1 MAKVAIGID
10 ILFVPDPTK
19 GGVIALGDVFIGNP
33 DTDPEVEANRVD
45 VTVVQEDGSA
55 VLISPSA
62 QPLGTGAGG
71 VLLYQGSAVAV
82 LVEGE
87 YSLKVNDSLG
97 AQIYYIPSQ
106 NAEATI
112 SISGGKILNGSFEAT
127 TGDQPDDWTVTTTG
141 TGVIATD
148 NTDQGNGLNSLK
160 FTSVDGLGAGE
171 ALSTAFDVSSNEGV
185 DVGFMLKSTGALNRN
200 TVELEFL
207 NSVGGV
213 VSTVIVADFNAGDS
227 PTSWTTYNVRSSNA
241 PADAVQARARV
252 KGMNAG
258 GGAMVGDAWFD
269 DIRIN
274 DNSINLGNAVTADST
289 VTLSNKTIHNGLYTG
304 VQTGF
309 IGNVEGN
316 ITGNAETV
324 TTNANLTGDVTSVG
338 NATTLS
344 NNTVTDSKV
353 VDNSLT
359 FASKIASVN
368 ANNDHVFNG
377 AETFLIPKG
386 IWCFGH
392 AVWTGNINWHIYYE
406 VFNGHEWRIIHDEI
420 FTLSGSADF
429 GDANYLV
436 ATDGNNARLRN
447 LVTGGAGALTLSMRK
462 MM

>member
-1 MAKVAIGID
+1 MSKVAIGID

-19 GGVIALGDVFIGNP
+19 DGVIALGDVYIGKP
-33 DTDPEVEANRVD
+33 DLDPQVEANRVE

-62 QPLGTGAGG
+62 QPLGPGAGG

-227 PTSWTTYNVRSSNA
+227 PTSWTTYNVRSTNA
-241 PADAVQARARV
+241 PTDAVQARARV

-289 VTLSNKTIHNGLYTG
+289 VVLTNKTIHNGLYTG
-304 VQTGF
+304 TQTGF
-309 IGNVEGN
+309 IGDIQGQADSIVNQGALATKDSVDTADIADGA
-316 ITGNAETV
+316 ITAV
-324 TTNANLTGDVTSVG
+324 
-338 NATTLS
+338 
-344 NNTVTDSKV
+344 KV
-353 VDNSLT
+353 ADNSLG
-359 FASKIASVN
+359 FSSKLVTVN
-368 ANNDHVFNG
+368 ANQDHVFNG

-392 AVWTGNINWHIYYE
+392 LVWTGNINWSLIYE
-406 VFNGHEWRIIHDEI
+406 VYNGYEWRTVFSDNY
-420 FTLSGSADF
+420 TLSGSADF

-436 ATDGNNARLRN
+436 ATDGNNARLRVV
-447 LVTGGAGALTLSMRK
+447 VTGGAGALTLSMRK